1 MNFNKGKLKNV
12 NKKLLAGGLAL
23 TMICT
28 SLTGCV
34 SIDDIKYTKDE
45 SGYIQGIDGNVTY
58 KILESCDFYKVK
70 NNITQEEYYTI
81 LLSDID
87 FFGNSIIYSAYYDI
101 FTKQNLTE
109 GDFELEIVGSIT
121 EYLIAF
127 NMVKEAYSEEEL
139 KEILNKFIEIQEKEN
154 NKQLVKEK

>member
-1 MNFNKGKLKNV
+1 MKFSKGKLNNV
-12 NKKLLAGGLAL
+12 NKKILAGGLAL

-28 SLTGCV
+28 SLTGCLYDP
-34 SIDDIKYTKDE
+34 INDIKYTKNE
-45 SGYIQGIDGNVTY
+45 LGYIQSIDGNVNY
-58 KILESCDFYKVK
+58 KILEFCHFQKVRNK
-70 NNITQEEYYTI
+70 ITQEEYYTI
-81 LLSDID
+81 VLQDKD
-87 FFGNSIIYSAYYDI
+87 FFVFFITYYDI

-109 GDFELEIVGSIT
+109 GDFEFEIVGSIT
-121 EYLIAF
+121 DYLIAF